1 MRKSLIILPSIAL
14 ALTLAGCG
22 KSADAPKEAGA
33 SDAATTAAAAPAPTP
48 FSTVPA
54 EEGAKVAKAR
64 HEGFEG
70 IGKAMKGIGDELK
83 KPAPS
88 IDTIKANAAKIN
100 EAAPKVVTWFPVGS
114 GVEVAPKSDALPAI
128 WEKPA
133 EFQQA
138 AAKLVDEAGKFNALA
153 QAGDLAAIG
162 GGMKA
167 LGGSCK
173 GCHDQFKKKDD

>member
-1 MRKSLIILPSIAL
+1 MRKSLILLPIF

-22 KSADAPKEAGA
+22 QSTDAAKDAASAAASDGA
-33 SDAATTAAAAPAPTP
+33 STAAAAAPTP
-48 FSTVPA
+48 FATVSA
-54 EEGAKVAKAR
+54 EDGAKVAHER

-83 KPAPS
+83 KPAPA
-88 IDTIKANAAKIN
+88 IDAIKAHAAKIH
-100 EAAPKVVTWFPVGS
+100 EAAPKVATWFPVGS

-138 AAKLVDEAGKFNALA
+138 AAKFADEAGKFNALA
-153 QAGDLAAIG
+153 QAGDLAAVG

-167 LGGSCK
+167 LGGTCK